1 MRRFAF
7 LPALCLALSGC
18 GLVGGGPA
26 GPPATTPT
34 VPWVSQVSD
43 GVAKLIVIPIE
54 NHSLTQVRDGMP
66 ATWALTEQ
74 FGFASE
80 FTAITH
86 PSLPNYLAIAGG
98 TTSGVRDDRGPKTHG
113 RHGASVFGQA
123 LRAGE
128 TAKVYAEGMEENC
141 ELSGYHGYAV
151 RHNPWTYHLDER
163 ADCERYDVPLT
174 KLSTDVAT
182 GELPRVGMIVP
193 DTCHDGHDCH
203 LRVADRWFSDILTQ
217 LLSGPDWKAGTLA
230 IVITADEDDRKH
242 DNRVLTMVLHPG
254 LTGRVIDT
262 PLTHYGL
269 SRAMSEMSGSAPLAE
284 ARTATSLLTAFGLQP
299 VPLGD

>member
-7 LPALCLALSGC
+7 LRPVLALFGC

-34 VPWVSQVSD
+34 VPGVSQVSD

-74 FGFASE
+74 FGFAWSSPRSP
-80 FTAITH
+80 TRRC
-86 PSLPNYLAIAGG
+86 P
-98 TTSGVRDDRGPKTHG
+98 TTWRSPVAPRAVFATTGPKTHG
-113 RHGASVFGQA
+113 RHGASVFGREA

>member
-1 MRRFAF
+1 M
-7 LPALCLALSGC
+7 
-18 GLVGGGPA
+18 
-26 GPPATTPT
+26 
-34 VPWVSQVSD
+34 SD

-54 NHSLTQVRDGMP
+54 NHSLGQIKDGMP
-66 ATWALTEQ
+66 ATWALTED
-74 FGFASE
+74 FGFASD

-98 TTSGVRDDRGPKTHG
+98 TTSGVKDDRGPNVHG

-128 TAKVYAEGMEENC
+128 TAKVYAEGMGENC

-151 RHNPWTYHLDER
+151 RHNPWAYHLDER

-174 KLSTDVAT
+174 KLATDVAT

-203 LRVADRWFSDILTQ
+203 LAVADRWFSDILTE
-217 LLSGPDWKAGTLA
+217 LFSGPDWKAGTLA
-230 IVITADEDDRKH
+230 IVVTADEDDRKH

-254 LTGRVIDT
+254 LTGRVVDT

-269 SRAMSEMSGSAPLAE
+269 SRAMSEMSGSEPLEE
-284 ARTATSLLTAFGLQP
+284 ARTATSLLTAFGLTP
-299 VPLGD
+299 VPLHP